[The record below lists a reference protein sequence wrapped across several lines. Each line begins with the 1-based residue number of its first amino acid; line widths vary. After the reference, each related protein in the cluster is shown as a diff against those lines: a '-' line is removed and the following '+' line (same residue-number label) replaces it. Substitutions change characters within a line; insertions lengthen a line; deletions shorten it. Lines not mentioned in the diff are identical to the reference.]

1 MNKLFSVFLLLFL
14 PLIVSAAHL
23 SISLELE
30 PPLNGE
36 FAPGWG
42 SLSSPGSPR
51 LPLKTVNVILPPD
64 AENLSHSANFT
75 NLRTMEAPA
84 PELNTP
90 FFNQESLLSGS
101 PSRQNSPRVVFYG
114 LKRWGD
120 VKYASFDVLPAVHD
134 GNHWQAWQTLHLDL
148 NWTRGQSKE
157 NPAIPPVWKY
167 LTGKDFSPQSFF
179 VNPQYL
185 HSYSQNSNTRNYDYL
200 IISTP
205 ALYLALGPLES
216 FRQTQG
222 FITAFQNI
230 SSILAGASG
239 ATPGEKLRNHLIS
252 QYNNNPFSHL
262 LLVGDH
268 DTVPVLYLSPEPNA
282 ANNVPSD
289 FFYGDLSSIIDTD
302 GDGLLGEYS
311 EADGL
316 EDFLCDFT
324 PEVLV
329 GRIST
334 NNPAEVAQIAQRT
347 VAYEESSAPWKKR
360 ALLPAAYLNY
370 GGEPDPAYLQTD
382 GATFMEYVKA
392 TALSD
397 WECDTMYEQTGYLP
411 SYPSTFPL
419 EYDYLHDQLSAQSYG
434 ILNWSAH
441 GSSDSSSRKVW
452 MSDGNGNNLP
462 DPWEMQWR
470 SMVDRQS
477 FNNLTN
483 PDGCIL
489 FAASCYNGRIDA
501 SQPCLAEYAHLKK
514 TVASIGATRTGW
526 YKMDWSNPGWGG
538 LSSYNYHWLEN
549 LARNQLSLGAAHA
562 LAGLIHTQYY
572 LFGDPLDDGGVIWP
586 ELQNVYTYLLYGD
599 PAIGH
604 TETEAPL
611 GQILVYDPESSN
623 SLELVDCLINSRFN
637 VIHSDKL
644 IPDYDYINQ
653 FDAVFCL
660 FGRGAETHI
669 PAPGSLDYNLLT
681 SYLDGGGKVYLEGDL
696 PWESA
701 NPFWQKFV
709 TSAPAGQSI
718 TLSEVQTQ
726 KAGQVYNWGYSDP
739 DNPQVN
745 VLQADGDNAQ
755 TLFTS
760 ENPAQALGILNQTNT
775 YTTIASSFELSKV
788 QGGAPHDELYTLLA
802 IILDK
807 FDLISFLPV
816 EAEDAQIPAAELR
829 GHGFPNPFT
838 SGIYIDVELPKA
850 ANVKLDI
857 YNLRGQK
864 VRSLAQSALSAG
876 NQRFFWDG
884 RDQNQNPSAP
894 GIYFWRLTA
903 GEIRLQG
910 KILKLAN

>member
-1 MNKLFSVFLLLFL
+1 MNKLIPVLLLLAL
-14 PLIVSAAHL
+14 PFFVSAAQL
-23 SISLELE
+23 SLSLELN

-36 FAPGWG
+36 FQPGWG
-42 SLSSPGSPR
+42 TLSSPGSLR
-51 LPLKTVNVILPPD
+51 LPLKTINVVLPPG
-64 AENLSHSANFT
+64 AEDVSHRASFSG
-75 NLRTMEAPA
+75 LRSVHAPA
-84 PELNTP
+84 PELNPP
-90 FFNQESLLSGS
+90 FFNSEGLLTGT
-101 PSRQNSPRVVFYG
+101 PNRQNSPQVIYYG

-120 VKYASFDVLPAVHD
+120 VNYASFGVLPVAHQ
-134 GNHWQAWQTLHLDL
+134 GETWEAWENLHLEL
-148 NWTRGQSKE
+148 NWNQAEGKVNSR
-157 NPAIPPVWKY
+157 IPPVWKH
-167 LTGKDFSPQSFF
+167 LSGKNFQPRDFF
-179 VNPQYL
+179 VNPQDIDAHYQL
-185 HSYSQNSNTRNYDYL
+185 SPTRSFDYL

-205 ALYLALGPLES
+205 ALYQALAPLES
-216 FRQTQG
+216 FRQSQG

-230 SSILAGASG
+230 NTILAGSPGASD
-239 ATPGEKLRNHLIS
+239 GEKLRNHLIS
-252 QYNNNPFSHL
+252 QYNDSPFSHL
-262 LLVGDH
+262 LLVGDY
-268 DTVPVLYLSPEPNA
+268 DTVPVLYLCPEPNA
-282 ANNVPSD
+282 TNNVASD

-302 GDGLLGEYS
+302 GDGRLGEYS
-311 EADGL
+311 AAYGF
-316 EDFLCDFT
+316 EDYLCDFT

-334 NNPAEVAQIAQRT
+334 NNAGEVSQIATRT
-347 VAYEESSAPWKKR
+347 VDYEQSSAPWKKR

-370 GGEPDPAYLQTD
+370 GGEPDPSYLQTD

-397 WECDTMYEQTGYLP
+397 WDCDTMYEQTGFLP
-411 SYPSTFPL
+411 SYPSTL
-419 EYDYLHDQLSAQSYG
+419 ALDYDLLKNQLDTQSYG

-452 MSDGNGNNLP
+452 ISDDNGNNLP
-462 DPWEMQWR
+462 DAWEMQWR
-470 SMVDRQS
+470 SMVDLQS

-483 PDGCIL
+483 PDGSIL
-489 FAASCYNGRIDA
+489 FAASCYNGRIDG
-501 SQPCLAEYAHLKK
+501 SQPCLAEHAMLKK

-526 YKMDWSNPGWGG
+526 YKMGWSNPGWGG

-549 LARNQLSLGAAHA
+549 FARNELSLGAAHA
-562 LAGLIHTQYY
+562 LTGFIHSQYY

-604 TETEAPL
+604 IGAETPL
-611 GQILVYDPESSN
+611 GQILIYEPNPSN

-637 VIHSDKL
+637 VIHTDKL

-660 FGRGAETHI
+660 FGNGAETLV

-681 SYLDGGGKVYLEGDL
+681 SYLDGGGNLYLEGDL

-701 NPFWQKFV
+701 SPFWQKFG
-709 TSAPAGQSI
+709 TSAPAGQAI

-726 KAGQVYNWGYSDP
+726 QAGQVYNWGYSDP
-739 DNPQVN
+739 DNPQVH
-745 VLQADGDNAQ
+745 VLQPDGDSAQ

-760 ENPAQALGILNQTNT
+760 ENPAQPLGILNQTNT

-788 QGGAPHDELYTLLA
+788 QGGTPHDELYTLLA

-807 FDLISFLPV
+807 FGLISFIPV

-838 SGIYIDVELPKA
+838 SGIYIDIELPKA
-850 ANVKLDI
+850 AQVKLDI

-864 VRSLAQSALSAG
+864 VRSLAQSALPAG
-876 NQRFFWDG
+876 NQQFFWDG
-884 RDQNQNPSAP
+884 RDQNQIPSAP
-894 GIYFWRLTA
+894 GIYFWRLDA
-903 GEIRLQG
+903 GENRLQG
-910 KILKLAN
+910 KILKLSN